1 MKDLSRIVE
10 FCFNGQFVSEEV
22 KLVFSSILH
31 EFKVRKGAT
40 FLQEGTI
47 CNHIYFVE
55 SGLVRQYFYKNGMDI
70 TEHFAWE
77 MQGFVCLES
86 YIEHKPSHLIVE
98 ALEDSVIYGIQKDE
112 LNELTEKYRE
122 IELMYRRLL
131 ELSLLISQKRMYSM
145 LFETARER
153 YYHFLK
159 VSPFLINRVPSMY
172 IASYL
177 GITAETLSR
186 VKGH

>member
-1 MKDLSRIVE
+1 MAP
-10 FCFNGQFVSEEV
+10 
-22 KLVFSSILH
+22 FSI
-31 EFKVRKGAT
+31 
-40 FLQEGTI
+40 
-47 CNHIYFVE
+47 NIYI
-55 SGLVRQYFYKNGMDI
+55 RQYFYKNGVDI

-145 LFETARER
+145 LFE
-153 YYHFLK
+153 
-159 VSPFLINRVPSMY
+159 I
-172 IASYL
+172 
-177 GITAETLSR
+177 G
-186 VKGH
+186 